1 MQRKTAV
8 VVFGFLA
15 WLIGLATIFSFNIWN
30 GVKPLGMFDVFSDKT
45 VFDLIDYF
53 TANVMMPVG
62 AILIALFVGW
72 RMKPELIDSELSFSS
87 TLMFTAWLWALRVV
101 VPVAILAILISG
113 LR

>member
-1 MQRKTAV
+1 ME
-8 VVFGFLA
+8 FGP
-15 WLIGLATIFSFNIWN
+15 IWRAMTRN
-30 GVKPLGMFDVFSDKT
+30 K
-45 VFDLIDYF
+45 I
-53 TANVMMPVG
+53 G

-87 TLMFTAWLWALRVV
+87 SLMFTAWLWALRVV

>member
-1 MQRKTAV
+1 
-8 VVFGFLA
+8 
-15 WLIGLATIFSFNIWN
+15 
-30 GVKPLGMFDVFSDKT
+30 MFEVFSGKT

-53 TANVMMPVG
+53 TANVMMPLG

-87 TLMFTAWLWALRVV
+87 TVMFTAWLWALRVV